1 MRVEMPLE
9 ATTFSLFSVVSDKQC
24 SGCEERVWGNR
35 NSNKEIKVNV
45 TRLLENLKIL
55 KPMASVFVRFLKV
68 KRHPKLMDK
77 VICPGNYLAI
87 VL

>member
-1 MRVEMPLE
+1 MILTAGLRDP
-9 ATTFSLFSVVSDKQC
+9 C
-24 SGCEERVWGNR
+24 
-35 NSNKEIKVNV
+35 KVNV
-45 TRLLENLKIL
+45 ARLLENLKIL

-77 VICPGNYLAI
+77 VICPGNYLVI